1 MSIPEV
7 TEGAVPGARD
17 ASAGLAPSPRGR
29 ATWSGL
35 LRLSL
40 VSVPVKAYPAV
51 VSRADSHF
59 HQLHAGCGQRIRY
72 AKHCPVHGPVDAGG
86 IVSGFSVA
94 PDQDVVVE
102 EAELEAL
109 RPARDRALLLEHC
122 LDAGAVDPVLF
133 AGRTLYLL
141 PDGPAAQQ
149 PYLVLRAALA
159 QHGLWAL
166 GRLIVN
172 GRRQLGVLRPVQRVL
187 ALHLLHFPAQLRS
200 NQPLEAEL
208 ASSPPS
214 AQELH
219 LAGLLLEASR
229 QPVAWKDLRDDSA
242 EQLRRLIEA
251 KLQGQSAP
259 ARAVEETPVLRLLDA
274 LQQSVAQALV
284 QTPATAASTRGAG
297 QRRKRPPRR
306 PA

>member
-1 MSIPEV
+1 
-7 TEGAVPGARD
+7 
-17 ASAGLAPSPRGR
+17 
-29 ATWSGL
+29 

-40 VSVPVKAYPAV
+40 VSVPIKAYPAV
-51 VSRADSHF
+51 VSHADSHL
-59 HQLHAGCGQRIRY
+59 HQLHTGCGQRIRY

-94 PDQDVVVE
+94 PDQYVVVE

-109 RPARDRALLLEHC
+109 RPAKDRALLLEQV
-122 LDAGAVDPVLF
+122 LDAGSVDPMLF

-141 PDGPAAQQ
+141 PEGPAAQQ
-149 PYLVLRAALA
+149 PYLVLRAALQ

-166 GRLIVN
+166 GRLVLN

-200 NQPLEAEL
+200 SRPLEAEPGSG
-208 ASSPPS
+208 AAS

-229 QPVAWKDLRDDSA
+229 QPVAWSDLQDDSA
-242 EQLRRLIEA
+242 ERLRRLLEA
-251 KLQGQSAP
+251 KLQGQSP
-259 ARAVEETPVLRLLDA
+259 SARAVEETPVLRLLDA
-274 LQQSVAQALV
+274 LQQSVAQALD
-284 QTPATAASTRGAG
+284 QTPATASSARGAG
-297 QRRKRPPRR
+297 QRRERSPRR

>member
-1 MSIPEV
+1 
-7 TEGAVPGARD
+7 
-17 ASAGLAPSPRGR
+17 
-29 ATWSGL
+29 
-35 LRLSL
+35 

-166 GRLIVN
+166 GRLVLN

-200 NQPLEAEL
+200 SRLLEAEL
-208 ASSPPS
+208 ASGSPS

-219 LAGLLLEASR
+219 LAGLLLAAGR
-229 QPVAWKDLRDDSA
+229 QPVAWSDLRDDSA
-242 EQLRRLIEA
+242 ERLRQLIEA
-251 KLQGQSAP
+251 KLQGQSLAAP
-259 ARAVEETPVLRLLDA
+259 ALEETSVVRLLDA
-274 LQQSVAQALV
+274 LQQSVAQALE
-284 QTPATAASTRGAG
+284 QAPAAASSALGVG
-297 QRRKRPPRR
+297 KGRKRSPRR
-306 PA
+306 QA